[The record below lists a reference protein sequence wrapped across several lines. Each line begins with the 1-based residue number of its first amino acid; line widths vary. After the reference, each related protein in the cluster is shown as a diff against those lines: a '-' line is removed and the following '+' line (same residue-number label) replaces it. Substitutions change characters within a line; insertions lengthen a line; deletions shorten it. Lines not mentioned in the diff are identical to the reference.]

1 MRKISCLMFGL
12 LVAGCSHLDPFER
25 PYTWSPLGNNDA
37 NLRVMV
43 ADPNEL
49 NTGVEEPGSLSA
61 EASPAVKRL
70 LTGRR
75 RPLPITSASQIGVSG
90 APQAEQ
96 PSGSDPSQ
104 PQ

>member
-1 MRKISCLMFGL
+1 MRKISCLMLVL
-12 LVAGCSHLDPFER
+12 LAAGCTDPFVR

-43 ADPNEL
+43 ADPNDL
-49 NTGVEEPGSLSA
+49 NTGVEAPGSLSA

-75 RPLPITSASQIGVSG
+75 HPLPITSASQIGISNTPPVDQSY
-90 APQAEQ
+90 
-96 PSGSDPSQ
+96 GSDPSQ
-104 PQ
+104 PK